1 MKDSPIHKCI
11 PAAPKP
17 SAAMELLQRSC
28 MFATCILML
37 LAVVVLRDGSI
48 FGYQIDVAADNAHEG
63 TSVAATTD
71 GIVVDTSSLS
81 HDIIGY
87 GGPTP
92 LTVTF
97 DDGKIASVVAQRN
110 AETPGFFRRVEK
122 ALFPRF
128 IGMTADEASK
138 CDVDAVSGATFSS
151 VAVIQNIRI
160 AGNEALGKLSEA
172 ANDAAAPADE
182 TVTPGYI
189 ISLIV
194 VLAGAIIP
202 LFVKSKKYRIIQL
215 IVNLAVL
222 GFWTATF
229 INYTMMLRLLSS
241 GVNLGA
247 SLVVLAM
254 LIAAFVYPFF
264 GKKDHYCTWIC
275 PLGSMQDLA
284 GMCNKKHRLK
294 LSADTVKW
302 LGRFRQALWAALML
316 LMWTQVWFSWID
328 YELFSVFA
336 VNSASTFVIVGTSMI
351 LLLSFFISR
360 PYCRFVCPTGT
371 LLKISE
377 N

>member
-63 TSVAATTD
+63 TPVAATTD

-151 VAVIQNIRI
+151 EAVIRNIRI
-160 AGNEALGKLSEA
+160 AGAEA
-172 ANDAAAPADE
+172 AGIEAESAAANFL
-182 TVTPGYI
+182 TPGYI
-189 ISLIV
+189 ASLIV